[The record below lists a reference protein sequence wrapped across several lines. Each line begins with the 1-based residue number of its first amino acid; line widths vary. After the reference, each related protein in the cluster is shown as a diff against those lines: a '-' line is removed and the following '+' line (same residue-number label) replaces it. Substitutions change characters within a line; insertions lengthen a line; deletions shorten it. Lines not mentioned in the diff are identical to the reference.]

1 MPKKS
6 YPLQV
11 PPVLTKGTMEWRK
24 LYAFFYMFLYVTLH
38 FSYHIGKLVV
48 SSISHP
54 KRLRRNIVMIIIT
67 TVIILI
73 ILTILIAITIIV
85 IINPKH

>member
-1 MPKKS
+1 
-6 YPLQV
+6 
-11 PPVLTKGTMEWRK
+11 MEWRK
-24 LYAFFYMFLYVTLH
+24 LYAFFLYVTLH

-54 KRLRRNIVMIIIT
+54 KRLRRNIVMIIIA